1 MESRAKAL
9 GHPIH
14 QMLIPFPFGLLST
27 AVIFDI
33 IYLFVSTPST
43 ADTLALVAF
52 WMTASGII
60 GGLVAAPF
68 GLIDYLAIPT
78 GTRAKSV
85 GLLHGVGN
93 LFVLVLFAVSLW
105 LRYGSPSYR
114 PSTAALACSI
124 VAFLLAGVTGWL
136 GGELVDR
143 LGVGVDDGAHLDAPN
158 SLTHDSARGDASG
171 SMI

>member
-14 QMLIPFPFGLLST
+14 QMLIPFPFGLLAT

-33 IYLFVSTPST
+33 IYLFVDTPAT

-52 WMTASGII
+52 WMTASGIV
-60 GGLVAAPF
+60 GGLIASPF
-68 GLIDYLAIPT
+68 GLIDYLAIPS

-93 LFVLVLFAVSLW
+93 LFVLVLFAVSLSI
-105 LRYGSPSYR
+105 RYGAPGPAHR
-114 PSTAALACSI
+114 PTTLALAASI
-124 VAFLLAGVTGWL
+124 LAFLLAGVTGWL

-158 SLTHDSARGDASG
+158 SLTHDSAHGDARAS
-171 SMI
+171 